1 MFTLPLEEVLIS
13 HGGMYNATASFY
25 KKNNKNI
32 KKKKKTPYKALGG
45 DYLNYKDFFK
55 NYSLG
60 ACECLFTDL

>member
-1 MFTLPLEEVLIS
+1 MQQQ
-13 HGGMYNATASFY
+13 ASVFLK
-25 KKNNKNI
+25 KKN
-32 KKKKKTPYKALGG
+32 TYKALGG